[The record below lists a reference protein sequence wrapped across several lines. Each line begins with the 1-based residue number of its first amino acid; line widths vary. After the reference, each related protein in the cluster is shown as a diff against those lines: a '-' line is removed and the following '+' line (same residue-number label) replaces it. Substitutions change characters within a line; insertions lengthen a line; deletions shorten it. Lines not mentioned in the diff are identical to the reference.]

1 MYVYQP
7 IGAAEPPA
15 VQPNDV
21 VATVTTELKDVNK
34 KLEGTGFNLGQV
46 ILIGIGILK
55 LFKKI

>member
-34 KLEGTGFNLGQV
+34 RMEGTGISLGQL
-46 ILIGIGILK
+46 ILIGIGIFK
-55 LFKKI
+55 LVKG